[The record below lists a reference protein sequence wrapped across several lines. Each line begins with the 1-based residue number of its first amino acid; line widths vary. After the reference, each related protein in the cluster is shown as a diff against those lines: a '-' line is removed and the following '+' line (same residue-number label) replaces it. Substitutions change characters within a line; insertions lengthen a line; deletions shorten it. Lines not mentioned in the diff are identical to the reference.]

1 MEGRETRVYHGRYCV
16 RKGTWGRYLPLLPYL
31 TGGSGCSQTGK
42 LAGEEGDAPMPL
54 APAPASTCQHLH
66 CQTARLLALQPTA
79 LHRSLSLT
87 HTRTHTVCFGTLNLG
102 FASTKRSLT
111 ALHSTREMIS
121 CSDVQNYPHG
131 TLRVFVWG
139 GSTLSLPKA
148 LQCSQWRASATGNV
162 NQGPR
167 ELVTAPTSTGTA
179 INSDEYRAV
188 CWVESSTAVLKHLQF
203 G

>member
-1 MEGRETRVYHGRYCV
+1 
-16 RKGTWGRYLPLLPYL
+16 
-31 TGGSGCSQTGK
+31 
-42 LAGEEGDAPMPL
+42 MPL

-167 ELVTAPTSTGTA
+167 ELVTAPTSTVQLLYSNIFSLASVHWGRGFGGVPDGA
-179 INSDEYRAV
+179 PDGACGEVNRSRSIWEY
-188 CWVESSTAVLKHLQF
+188 T
-203 G
+203 